1 MPNCS
6 RPLLLPATLMSWNW
20 TRQSLIPK
28 GNESYLELKSVLTM
42 TTNYASRFTL
52 LFSVALETSRAGMV
66 CECRNNRSIAVRV
79 RRPSERG
86 RRCADRRRLIC
97 KIDPFRSIPPS
108 AQTTVFKRTVATLG
122 RMMGRKDRIIGSLE
136 GFQRGVHVQ
145 GHRARG
151 GGLLRDKYWPPRN
164 LLWIPSITLPR
175 GLSVITVPCHL
186 SNGPNNR
193 RLRSDKVRPVY

>member
-1 MPNCS
+1 MVTDMWRTYDVARPARDAASGQRATKAKRRWGWGCLPNCS

-79 RRPSERG
+79 RRPSAGAGGAARIG
-86 RRCADRRRLIC
+86 GASFAKLIHSVPSLPPP
-97 KIDPFRSIPPS
+97 KRPFSNAP
-108 AQTTVFKRTVATLG
+108 
-122 RMMGRKDRIIGSLE
+122 
-136 GFQRGVHVQ
+136 
-145 GHRARG
+145 
-151 GGLLRDKYWPPRN
+151 
-164 LLWIPSITLPR
+164 LP
-175 GLSVITVPCHL
+175 LSVA
-186 SNGPNNR
+186 
-193 RLRSDKVRPVY
+193 

>member
-1 MPNCS
+1 MTSRAPPAMQRAYSGLQKQKGGGGGDACLIGRAR

-79 RRPSERG
+79 RRPSAGAGGAARIG
-86 RRCADRRRLIC
+86 GASFAKLIHSVPSLPPP
-97 KIDPFRSIPPS
+97 KRPFSNAP
-108 AQTTVFKRTVATLG
+108 
-122 RMMGRKDRIIGSLE
+122 
-136 GFQRGVHVQ
+136 
-145 GHRARG
+145 
-151 GGLLRDKYWPPRN
+151 
-164 LLWIPSITLPR
+164 LP
-175 GLSVITVPCHL
+175 LSVA
-186 SNGPNNR
+186 
-193 RLRSDKVRPVY
+193 